1 MRLIIGGIAVIV
13 LGYVWMIVNAS
24 VGYTKAWWWF
34 RWSDFKLVLGLLHLA
49 GAILIG
55 LGVRQRSKIKQ
66 KRSGD
71 DSRP

>member
-1 MRLIIGGIAVIV
+1 MKLIIGGIAVIIF
-13 LGYVWMIVNAS
+13 GYIWMVVNAS

-55 LGVRQRSKIKQ
+55 LGLRQRKKMQRESSAIA
-66 KRSGD
+66 
-71 DSRP
+71 SRP